1 MSGKGDK
8 AQLELG
14 LRRQIVSIGT
24 NLWKLL
30 SEYTNDGVHNNKL
43 RTWSS
48 FSTHNLID
56 PRTDKPILDG
66 NNVPKYQRDT
76 AVSLESWHDKIH
88 GLIGTGQGYG
98 GHMADPSVAGVSSL
112 SSMTTLNIDNML
124 LIVRPNFLAASL
136 VS

>member
-1 MSGKGDK
+1 MSGKGDMV
-8 AQLELG
+8 QLELR
-14 LRRQIVSIGT
+14 LRSQIVSIGT

-30 SEYTNDGVHNNKL
+30 SEYTNDDVHNNKL

-48 FSTHNLID
+48 FSTHNVID

-66 NNVPKYQRDT
+66 DNKRKPQHDT
-76 AVSLESWHDKIH
+76 AVSLESWHDNIH

-98 GHMADPSVAGVSSL
+98 GHMSDPSIAGVSSL
-112 SSMTTLNIDNML
+112 SSMTTLNVDNML

>member
-1 MSGKGDK
+1 M

-14 LRRQIVSIGT
+14 LRRQIISIGT

-48 FSTHNLID
+48 FSTHNVID
-56 PRTDKPILDG
+56 PRTDKPILDR
-66 NNVPKYQRDT
+66 NNNPKYQTDT
-76 AVSLESWHDKIH
+76 AVSLESWHDNIH
-88 GLIGTGQGYG
+88 GLIGTGQDYG
-98 GHMADPSVAGVSSL
+98 GHMGDPAIAGVSRL
-112 SSMTTLNIDNML
+112 SSMMTLNVNNML